1 MMLRHWVLLVA
12 SALLGLG
19 GGWLVQQGSPLGSSG
34 TSEPTAEAEIDRAP
48 NADDIDQT
56 LAGIAGGDSG
66 ASTAGG
72 SARSMLGERRPDFEL
87 PDLDG
92 EPIAVSRFDGDLLII
107 NFWATWCPPCVEEIP
122 MLIELQED
130 LADEGVQ
137 VFGVAVE
144 PPDPVRDFAA
154 DFGIEYPLVA
164 DRREGFAVAD
174 AYGNP
179 QGLMPYTVFVDREGI
194 IRGVHQGLLSREQA
208 EQHLGAMRANPE

>member
-1 MMLRHWVLLVA
+1 
-12 SALLGLG
+12 
-19 GGWLVQQGSPLGSSG
+19 
-34 TSEPTAEAEIDRAP
+34 
-48 NADDIDQT
+48 
-56 LAGIAGGDSG
+56 
-66 ASTAGG
+66 
-72 SARSMLGERRPDFEL
+72 
-87 PDLDG
+87 
-92 EPIAVSRFDGDLLII
+92 
-107 NFWATWCPPCVEEIP
+107 